1 MISELI
7 ASERSLQPNQ
17 ICVTSTM
24 LCPWRPSLLRAR
36 IPIPILISIPISI
49 ILNGIELE
57 WNGIES
63 VVSSVCLWC
72 PEIKWMRICW
82 LYFYFLFCRST
93 FTCDMWFEFTYDSC
107 VRALLVRHCEWMK
120 TRKYCTG
127 DKHTVTVKN
136 FTTIQMRSRFHCYV
150 LYILLVWGHTV
161 DELWKKLNENGE

>member
-1 MISELI
+1 MRYFHNAMSM
-7 ASERSLQPNQ
+7 
-17 ICVTSTM
+17 TSFFITSKNSNSNSNFNSNFNYFE
-24 LCPWRPSLLRAR
+24 WNR
-36 IPIPILISIPISI
+36 I
-49 ILNGIELE
+49 GME

-161 DELWKKLNENGE
+161 DELWKKLNENGG